1 MGMLGSGLMRDVTT
15 NPRRFRFSASRR
27 LKRSV
32 EFERVRRDGQTVRG
46 GLLMLGALRL
56 EQTTAFRVGFV
67 TSRRIGGAVVRNRVR
82 RRLREVVRRNQSALV
97 DGVWLV
103 VIARPEAA
111 KADSATLEKEWLRL
125 AQRAGLLRS
134 ASAS

>member
-15 NPRRFRFSASRR
+15 NPRRFRFSAARR
-27 LKRSV
+27 LKRSA

-56 EQTTAFRVGFV
+56 EETTAFRVGFV

-111 KADSATLEKEWLRL
+111 KADFGALEKEWQRL
-125 AQRAGLLRS
+125 AHRAGLLRS

>member
-1 MGMLGSGLMRDVTT
+1 
-15 NPRRFRFSASRR
+15 
-27 LKRSV
+27 LKRSA

-56 EQTTAFRVGFV
+56 KEATAFRVGFV

-111 KADSATLEKEWLRL
+111 KVDFGALEKEWRRL
-125 AQRAGLLRS
+125 AQRAGLLRDPS
-134 ASAS
+134 LS